1 MKAKLLTICTLL
13 LAAGC
18 TRTPVKNAGI
28 NYAYMD
34 TTVRAGDDFARYA
47 TGHWAELNPQP
58 KEYPMWGTV
67 GKVQDDNIKALA
79 ALIQDIAA
87 GENKKGSIEQKIA

>member
-47 TGHWAELNPQP
+47 TGHWQ
-58 KEYPMWGTV
+58 
-67 GKVQDDNIKALA
+67 
-79 ALIQDIAA
+79 
-87 GENKKGSIEQKIA
+87 KGSW

>member
-1 MKAKLLTICTLL
+1 MMKTRILKICALML
-13 LAAGC
+13 IAAGC
-18 TRTPVKNAGI
+18 ARTPVKNAGI

-47 TGHWAELNPQP
+47 TGHWTDYNPQP

-67 GKVQDDNIKALA
+67 GKVSDDNVKALA
-79 ALIQDIAA
+79 ALIQDIA
-87 GENKKGSIEQKIA
+87 

>member
-1 MKAKLLTICTLL
+1 MQRKTMQNNINRKAKLLTICTLL

-34 TTVRAGDDFARYA
+34 TTAAENLNQIGRASCR
-47 TGHWAELNPQP
+47 ER
-58 KEYPMWGTV
+58 V
-67 GKVQDDNIKALA
+67 
-79 ALIQDIAA
+79 
-87 GENKKGSIEQKIA
+87 